1 MKKLLVISL
10 GLILSAVTIILA
22 DPDGGGG
29 EQTLRRQK
37 REWIIPPRKLMENVD
52 YTNLKYIAKIR
63 SDEETRTT
71 ILYSLKGKGA
81 DEEPVGLFQVD
92 RLQGLVTIHG
102 ILDRETTS
110 SYHLLG
116 VAKFQ
121 NGSYAEKDIDLRIE
135 VQDQN
140 DCSPVFNIQA
150 VGSVY
155 ELSETGTYIIN
166 ITATDAD
173 KPNTP
178 HSQIAYSI
186 VEQSP
191 AGNLFYIDRGSG
203 KIFVSRSSLDREV
216 QESYTLKI
224 IGSDMNGQP
233 GGNTGTGTV
242 SINVLDVNDNVP
254 TLEKNSYEGSVEENT
269 KSVEVIR
276 IRSFDRDQIHTDNWR
291 AVYTIVSGNEAGYFT
306 ITTDNETNEG
316 IIILNKEVDY
326 EEMKEINLQVTV
338 SNKAAYHSSVVI
350 KQPQTYPIKIKV
362 INVPEGPR
370 FQPSVKVISLSE
382 DKTIIDL
389 KKVIATYT
397 AIDSDTLTAATNVRY
412 VKGED
417 ADNWLIID
425 EKTANI
431 RLNKVPDRE
440 STFLIN
446 GTYYAKILC
455 ITNDYPIKTA
465 TGTIAIQVEDFND
478 HCPILT
484 SSAQTMC
491 LGDSVVYVT
500 ATDVDEF
507 PNAEPFLFR
516 LFFQSKK
523 GKWTVERLNETTAI
537 LRSQEMLWPG
547 HYTVG
552 LEVEDQQGK
561 VCGEQFVHVTVC
573 TCNDDKVCL
582 PKRRGSE
589 VVFGAAGVLV
599 MLLGLLLL
607 LLIPLLLLFCVC
619 GGAAAAAGFK
629 AFPTEQTQHLI
640 TYHTEGQGE
649 DKDIPLLQ
657 VPTELDAGIKTGH
670 VEGLGEKGHWGAGG
684 WGGGREDGMMN
695 TREDWHFNEH
705 FNDFNGNY
713 NSMFV
718 TGGHAGR
725 GGMGAFEGIA
735 LSEAFLGDYY
745 SKKSNFM
752 AEHQAAGE
760 SLLVFDFEGEG
771 GNAGP
776 LDDICAELHDGDDLA
791 FLNDLGPQ
799 FRALAELCRG
809 SAIDIEVSSV
819 KKPPAPEP
827 APARVHLNVREEGS
841 KGGLRTEV
849 GSSSSTS
856 ASASASV
863 SASASSSST
872 HMTSMDYRQSGTAS
886 TAVSTAGVLTHT
898 VPSQTLLIQ
907 QPAVYYTSTPVY
919 VVDPKPQATLLVASG
934 PVLGMQENV
943 VLVDQRGGSLVQG
956 ASTLGKLNQTQTK
969 VLLEK
974 KPVRGAA
981 IVEGSG
987 PQVLLGHSEV
997 GSGSVRIVESGRVQ
1011 TMEPVRTV
1019 QSSLH
1024 SSIREG
1030 QSIQLGQGLTGSHKS
1045 LAVAQHEQPLLTVP
1059 HAHGGTHQKVREE
1072 RISVIEKSFQSSA
1085 AV

>member
-1 MKKLLVISL
+1 IVTSLNVIYN
-10 GLILSAVTIILA
+10 TNIILA

-254 TLEKNSYEGSVEENT
+254 TLEKNSVSCTLFPQYRNA
-269 KSVEVIR
+269 KSQCSIPVIDPYLP
-276 IRSFDRDQIHTDNWR
+276 F
-291 AVYTIVSGNEAGYFT
+291 AV
-306 ITTDNETNEG
+306 
-316 IIILNKEVDY
+316 
-326 EEMKEINLQVTV
+326 LQ
-338 SNKAAYHSSVVI
+338 
-350 KQPQTYPIKIKV
+350 Q
-362 INVPEGPR
+362 
-370 FQPSVKVISLSE
+370 
-382 DKTIIDL
+382 
-389 KKVIATYT
+389 
-397 AIDSDTLTAATNVRY
+397 
-412 VKGED
+412 
-417 ADNWLIID
+417 
-425 EKTANI
+425 
-431 RLNKVPDRE
+431 
-440 STFLIN
+440 
-446 GTYYAKILC
+446 
-455 ITNDYPIKTA
+455 
-465 TGTIAIQVEDFND
+465 
-478 HCPILT
+478 
-484 SSAQTMC
+484 
-491 LGDSVVYVT
+491 
-500 ATDVDEF
+500 
-507 PNAEPFLFR
+507 
-516 LFFQSKK
+516 
-523 GKWTVERLNETTAI
+523 
-537 LRSQEMLWPG
+537 
-547 HYTVG
+547 
-552 LEVEDQQGK
+552 
-561 VCGEQFVHVTVC
+561 
-573 TCNDDKVCL
+573 
-582 PKRRGSE
+582 
-589 VVFGAAGVLV
+589 
-599 MLLGLLLL
+599 
-607 LLIPLLLLFCVC
+607 
-619 GGAAAAAGFK
+619 
-629 AFPTEQTQHLI
+629 
-640 TYHTEGQGE
+640 
-649 DKDIPLLQ
+649 DIPLLQ

-841 KGGLRTEV
+841 KG
-849 GSSSSTS
+849 
-856 ASASASV
+856 V